1 MRQTIMPAKTS
12 PLRNRPRVE
21 VPRIAVLV
29 DTSSSWGRRVH
40 TGIHKF
46 ARKHGPWQLF
56 VESRGLEEPLRVP
69 AGWQGDGIIARV
81 NRLPMA
87 RELAALRIPVVNV
100 SGIELAGV
108 ELPRVTTDLKASA
121 GLAAQ
126 HFLER
131 GFHHFAYF
139 SLLGL
144 SYVATHQQAFV
155 AAVTGAGR
163 DFASFAVKPM
173 AGAEPD
179 WNLDLAKLGEW
190 LRGLPKPVAILTWN
204 ASSAREII
212 YGCQVAGLL
221 VPEEVAVLSGSD
233 DELLCEL
240 STIPISGILVAAER
254 IGHESAQVLSDLLGG
269 RPGPIRPVLIPP
281 LQVVRRQSTD
291 TLAIR
296 DRALVRALSFIRENV
311 SQPIQVNDLA
321 QHAGVSRRVLE
332 RRFMEVLG
340 RSPATEIRRT
350 HLERARQLLV
360 ETDMPI
366 PDVAEAAGFGSPEY
380 LAYVFRADTGKTP
393 LRYRTEIRGR

>member
-1 MRQTIMPAKTS
+1 MRAKS
-12 PLRNRPRVE
+12 KAVGKQPGPG

-56 VESRGLEEPLRVP
+56 VENRGLEQTLRVP
-69 AGWQGDGIIARV
+69 AGWKGDGVIARV
-81 NRLPMA
+81 GSVAMA
-87 RELAALRIPVVNV
+87 RELSALKVPVVNV
-100 SGIELAGV
+100 SGIELSEG
-108 ELPRVTTDLKASA
+108 EFPRVSNDLKASA
-121 GLAAQ
+121 VLAAQ
-126 HFLER
+126 HFMQR
-131 GFHHFAYF
+131 GFQHFAYF
-139 SLLGL
+139 SLRGL
-144 SYVATHQQAFV
+144 SYVAKHQQAFV
-155 AAVTGAGR
+155 DAVIRAGG

-190 LRGLPKPVAILTWN
+190 LKSLPKPVAILTWN

-240 STIPISGILVAAER
+240 SAVPISGILVGAER
-254 IGHESAQVLSDLLGG
+254 IGHQAAHLLHNLLQGRAAPKREVL
-269 RPGPIRPVLIPP
+269 VPP
-281 LQVVRRQSTD
+281 LTIVRRQSTD

-296 DRALVRALSFIRENV
+296 DRALVRALSFIRENA
-311 SQPIQVNDLA
+311 SRAIQVSDVA
-321 QHAGVSRRVLE
+321 QHSGVSRRVLE
-332 RRFMEVLG
+332 RRFLEELG

-350 HLERARQLLV
+350 HLELARQLLV

-366 PDVAEAAGFGSPEY
+366 PEVAEASGFGSPEY
-380 LAYVFRADTGKTP
+380 LAYVFRTDTGKTP
-393 LRYRTEIRGR
+393 RRYRTEIRGR